1 MPLDRN
7 PAETAFLRRLE
18 HQHRDRPPVRR
29 TPGIRATLDPLHLGR
44 RPTTPAPPN
53 PIPPAPPKETAVSMP
68 VAVIGRSIKVVVPLD
83 PQSVLA
89 VECPESGPSRTHL
102 TIRVGE
108 QTLRAEVASKA
119 VRKAQGALRQADAFA
134 MLLGKLVGA
143 RIEECGLVAQ
153 VKAPKP
159 EPAPAEA
166 AA

>member
-7 PAETAFLRRLE
+7 PHETAFLRRLE
-18 HQHRDRPPVRR
+18 HQRRDRPTVSPRM
-29 TPGIRATLDPLHLGR
+29 PGIRATLDPLHLGR
-44 RPTTPAPPN
+44 RTAPPN
-53 PIPPAPPKETAVSMP
+53 PVPPAPPEETAVSIP
-68 VAVIGRSIKVVVPLD
+68 AAVIGKSIKVVVPLD
-83 PQSVLA
+83 PQSILQLD
-89 VECPESGPSRTHL
+89 CPESGPSRTHL

-119 VRKAQGALRQADAFA
+119 VRKAQGVLRQADAFA
-134 MLLGKLVGA
+134 MLLGKLVGS

-159 EPAPAEA
+159 EPVPTEVA

>member
-7 PAETAFLRRLE
+7 PHETAFLRRLE
-18 HQHRDRPPVRR
+18 YQRRDRPPPTPR

-44 RPTTPAPPN
+44 RTAPPN

-68 VAVIGRSIKVVVPLD
+68 VALVGRSIKVVVPLD

-102 TIRVGE
+102 TVRIGE
-108 QTLRAEVASKA
+108 QTLRAEIASKA
-119 VRKAQGALRQADAFA
+119 VRKAQGVLRQADTFA
-134 MLLGKLVGA
+134 MLLGKLVGS

-159 EPAPAEA
+159 EPVPAEVA
-166 AA
+166 A

>member
-7 PAETAFLRRLE
+7 PFESRYLAGLERARR
-18 HQHRDRPPVRR
+18 DCPPVSRR

-44 RPTTPAPPN
+44 RTAPPN

-68 VAVIGRSIKVVVPLD
+68 VAVVGKSIKVVVPLD

-89 VECPESGPSRTHL
+89 VDCPESGPSRTHL

-119 VRKAQGALRQADAFA
+119 VRKAQGVLRQADAFA
-134 MLLGKLVGA
+134 MLLGKLVGS

-159 EPAPAEA
+159 EPVPTEVA